1 MARDRQSLFSGGSS
15 TFSPRDAVCGPHAVP
30 RTASAATDKKGVP
43 ADGFD
48 RVARAHRQL
57 SKLRI
62 GIIGCG
68 QLARAAHIPL
78 LERNKDVE
86 IVGLCDASP
95 STMAT
100 CASLAPNAKRYASV
114 DALLDS
120 HSVEAV
126 VISLPSHLHTD
137 AAIAAFRRGAHVYL
151 EKPVASRM
159 DDGRRIVEAWRNSN
173 RIGMIGQNF
182 RFNPLAK
189 KMKETVASGYIG
201 EVRSIDTKYSTP
213 RPALESWR
221 RSRETGGGALLDLA
235 VHHIDFARFALASE
249 IASVSARIESRES
262 DHDSG
267 AISLK
272 FENGA
277 TATIDVAFGDSFQDR
292 IEVRGDKGTLWIDR
306 THSVDVGR
314 AAAAERIGLASI
326 IRAHLPTPGRIRY
339 WALRRQSPFHEPSY
353 AIALSA
359 FVQAA
364 TSGAH
369 PSPDLDDGLAALAAV
384 DAAERSSPSGQP
396 VPIGSAGMSLD

>member
-1 MARDRQSLFSGGSS
+1 M
-15 TFSPRDAVCGPHAVP
+15 
-30 RTASAATDKKGVP
+30 
-43 ADGFD
+43 
-48 RVARAHRQL
+48 

-62 GIIGCG
+62 GIVGCG

-78 LERNKDVE
+78 LDRNANVE
-86 IVGLCDASP
+86 IVGLCDANP
-95 STMAT
+95 STMSS
-100 CASLAPNAKRYASV
+100 CASLAPNGKRYQSI
-114 DALLDS
+114 DDLLDS

-126 VISLPSHLHTD
+126 VICLPSHLHTA

-159 DDGRRIVEAWRNSN
+159 DDGRRIVEAWRASN
-173 RIGMIGQNF
+173 RVGMIGQNF

-189 KMKETVASGYIG
+189 RMKDAIAAGSIG
-201 EVRSIDTKYSTP
+201 KVQSINTRYSTP
-213 RPALESWR
+213 RPPQESWR

-267 AISLK
+267 ALSLT
-272 FENGA
+272 FANGA
-277 TATIDVAFGDSFQDR
+277 TAAIDVAFGDSFQDR
-292 IEVRGDKGTLWIDR
+292 IEVRGDGGTLWIDR

-314 AAAAERIGLASI
+314 AAAVGPIGIVSI
-326 IRAHLPTPGRIRY
+326 IRAHLPTPDRIRY

-353 AIALSA
+353 SIALSA

-364 TSGAH
+364 LSGANV
-369 PSPDLDDGLAALAAV
+369 SPDLDDGLAALAAV
-384 DAAERSSPSGQP
+384 GAAEQSSSSGQP
-396 VPIGSAGMSLD
+396 ISIGHAGRSLA

>member
-1 MARDRQSLFSGGSS
+1 MASC
-15 TFSPRDAVCGPHAVP
+15 V
-30 RTASAATDKKGVP
+30 
-43 ADGFD
+43 
-48 RVARAHRQL
+48 
-57 SKLRI
+57 
-62 GIIGCG
+62 
-68 QLARAAHIPL
+68 
-78 LERNKDVE
+78 
-86 IVGLCDASP
+86 
-95 STMAT
+95 
-100 CASLAPNAKRYASV
+100 SLAPNARPYASV
-114 DALLDS
+114 DELLDS

-126 VISLPSHLHTD
+126 VISLPSHLHTY

-159 DDGRRIVEAWRNSN
+159 DDGRRIVEAWRDSN

-189 KMKETVASGYIG
+189 KMKDSIVSGSVG
-201 EVRSIDTKYSTP
+201 KVRSIVTKYSTP
-213 RPALESWR
+213 RPPQESWR

-249 IASVSARIESRES
+249 IATVSARIESRES

-267 AISLK
+267 ALSLT

-277 TATIDVAFGDSFQDR
+277 TATIEVAFGESFQDR
-292 IEVRGDKGTLWIDR
+292 IEARGDAGTLWIDR

-314 AAAAERIGLASI
+314 AAAAGRIGLMSTV
-326 IRAHLPTPGRIRY
+326 RAHLPTPGRIRY

-364 TSGAH
+364 ASGAH

-384 DAAERSSPSGQP
+384 EAAEKSSSSGQP
-396 VPIGSAGMSLD
+396 VTMGSAGMSLA

>member
-1 MARDRQSLFSGGSS
+1 MPVL
-15 TFSPRDAVCGPHAVP
+15 PDAVHRIAS
-30 RTASAATDKKGVP
+30 TATNKKGVP
-43 ADGFD
+43 ADGISLI
-48 RVARAHRQL
+48 ARARHQL

-68 QLARAAHIPL
+68 QLARTAHIPL
-78 LERNKDVE
+78 LDRNANVE
-86 IVGLCDASP
+86 IVGLCDASA
-95 STMAT
+95 STIAS
-100 CASLAPNAKRYASV
+100 CAALAPNAERYTSV
-114 DALLDS
+114 DELLDS

-159 DDGRRIVEAWRNSN
+159 DDARRIVEAWRDSN
-173 RIGMIGQNF
+173 RVGMIGQNF

-189 KMKETVASGYIG
+189 KMKDTVASGAIG
-201 EVRSIDTKYSTP
+201 QVRSISTRYSTP
-213 RPALESWR
+213 RPPEESWR

-235 VHHIDFARFALASE
+235 VHHIDFARFALNSE
-249 IASVSARIESRES
+249 IASVSARIESRQS
-262 DHDSG
+262 DHDYG
-267 AISLK
+267 ALSLN

-277 TATIDVAFGDSFQDR
+277 TATVDVAFGDSFQDR
-292 IEVRGDKGTLWIDR
+292 IEVRGDGGTLWIDR

-314 AAAAERIGLASI
+314 AAATGRIGFVSI
-326 IRAHLPTPGRIRY
+326 IRAHMPTLGRIRY

-364 TSGAH
+364 ATGAH
-369 PSPDLDDGLAALAAV
+369 PSPDLNDGLAALAAV
-384 DAAERSSPSGQP
+384 EAAEQSSSSGQP
-396 VPIGSAGMSLD
+396 VLIAQAGTSLA